1 VWDRKQFHKDPAPPT
16 MKKKEEL
23 ANTGENIGENSIFV
37 FLQNFVK
44 MQEIKIKREYCIIS
58 ENKSARL
65 PKKFKFITFGL

>member
-23 ANTGENIGENSIFV
+23 ANTGENSVFV

-44 MQEIKIKREYCIIS
+44 MQEIKIKGEDCIIS
-58 ENKSARL
+58 ENKIARL
-65 PKKFKFITFGL
+65 

>member
-1 VWDRKQFHKDPAPPT
+1 

-65 PKKFKFITFGL
+65 PNFF